1 MTVYELKMLLE
12 DFDEDAEIRLAMQPS
27 WPMEYTIG
35 DVICIERETPLH
47 ELDEHE
53 VDDYTP
59 GIVYISEGYQLGY
72 LPQRVTEDL
81 GW

>member
-1 MTVYELKMLLE
+1 MIVYELKMLLE
-12 DFDEDAEIRLAMQPS
+12 DLDEDAEVRLAMQPS

-35 DVICIERETPLH
+35 DVVLVEETPLH

-59 GIVYISEGYQLGY
+59 GIVYISEGDQLGY
-72 LPQRVTEDL
+72 LPSQVSEEL
-81 GW
+81 GWR

>member
-1 MTVYELKMLLE
+1 MIVYELKMLLE
-12 DFDEDAEIRLAMQPS
+12 DLDEDAEVRLAMQPS

-35 DVICIERETPLH
+35 DVVLVEENSSRPMSEY
-47 ELDEHE
+47 EADEHE
-53 VDDYTP
+53 P
-59 GIVYISEGYQLGY
+59 GIVYISEGNQLGY

>member
-1 MTVYELKMLLE
+1 MIVYELKMLLE
-12 DFDEDAEIRLAMQPS
+12 DLDEDAEVRLAMQPS

-35 DVICIERETPLH
+35 DVVLVEENSSYPMSEHRA
-47 ELDEHE
+47 DEYE
-53 VDDYTP
+53 P
-59 GIVYISEGYQLGY
+59 GIVYISEGDQLGY